1 MKYYSLSEIDV
12 ICTKAAKGA
21 GYSYGEAEEAGRAS
35 RWLTSYNIPGARIA
49 LEIFKR
55 DFNNGLECPI
65 KLGNKIND
73 SCYSFFDKAK
83 NYQNVAYPVFLLPY
97 ISYMTYNLN
106 QTMVLS
112 WFNAGSSGE
121 CFVSFDG
128 SCIDQNIIDVVSV
141 EQISIVRSDK
151 NIVLTAPELKNYPV
165 DQKVWQGLEALATK
179 ILAPPTESSRDDAGE

>member
-1 MKYYSLSEIDV
+1 MKHYSLPEIDA

-21 GYSYGEAEEAGRAS
+21 GYSYGEAEEVGHAS
-35 RWLTSYNIPGARIA
+35 RWLTSYNIPGPRIV
-49 LEIFKR
+49 LEILKR

-73 SCYSFFDKAK
+73 SYYSFIDKEK

-97 ISYMTYNLN
+97 INYIAYNIN
-106 QTMVLS
+106 QTMVLN
-112 WFNAGSSGE
+112 WFNAGVGSE

-128 SCIDQNIIDVVSV
+128 SCIDQNIIDITSV
-141 EQISIVRSDK
+141 ERISIARSYK

-165 DQKVWQGLEALATK
+165 NQKVWQGLDSLASK
-179 ILAPPTESSRDDAGE
+179 ILAPATKSSRSDAGE